1 MIVGAVAEMFG
12 FFFKIIV
19 VLAALVIGAIFFI
32 GWNYNSN
39 DNEYRSKRK
48 IEPETIIDIQ
58 IVNGVQTSDTTYV
71 YNFKQ

>member
-1 MIVGAVAEMFG
+1 MIIGAVTEMFG

-32 GWNYNSN
+32 GWNYGP
-39 DNEYRSKRK
+39 DGEYRSKTK

-71 YNFKQ
+71 YHFN